1 MAQPTISRARHA
13 AIPDVS
19 GVKGNARLTGTLA
32 SVLLVLLALEG
43 VTSVRIG
50 SLLTVH
56 VFIGVLLIGPVLVKI
71 TSTSWRFIKYY
82 WGDPQYRRK
91 GPPPIA
97 LRLLGPVIVILTL
110 ILLGSG
116 IGLIAAPLAWRSLLL
131 FVHKAS
137 FVLWFAVMTIHV
149 LGHIGETARL
159 APLDFLH
166 RTRRQVRGASVRQW
180 VVASSLFVGL
190 IAAVAITPL
199 ANNWFAHHF

>member
-43 VTSVRIG
+43 VTIVRIR

-56 VFIGVLLIGPVLVKI
+56 VFIGVLLTVPVLYKI
-71 TSTSWRFIKYY
+71 ASTGWRFVKYY

-91 GPPPIA
+91 GPPPIV
-97 LRLLGPVIVILTL
+97 LRVLGPFVVILTL
-110 ILLGSG
+110 TLLGSG
-116 IGLIAAPLAWRSLLL
+116 FGLVLAPLGWRSFLL
-131 FVHKAS
+131 FVHQAS
-137 FVLWFAVMTIHV
+137 FTLWFAVMTVHV

-159 APLDFLH
+159 APLDLLH
-166 RTRRQVRGASVRQW
+166 RTRRQVRGATARQW
-180 VVASSLFVGL
+180 VITSSILIGL
-190 IAAVAITPL
+190 IAAAALTPL
-199 ANNWFAHHF
+199 ANNWFAHHI